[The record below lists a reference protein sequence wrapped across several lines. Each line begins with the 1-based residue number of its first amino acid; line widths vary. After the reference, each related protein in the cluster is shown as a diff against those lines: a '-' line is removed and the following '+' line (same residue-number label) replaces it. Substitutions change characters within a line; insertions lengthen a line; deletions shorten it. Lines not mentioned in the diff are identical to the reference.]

1 MELLY
6 TENELLIANGYGE
19 MNMAKMFDLIKLA
32 EFTDKKGILS
42 GMEDRRQIKKDLLKT
57 GNYNIVL
64 ICLNAGQEIPSR
76 PEPYAVCFYVIDG
89 RGMFTVGKEQ
99 FDLSSGGMI
108 FVPANEARGI
118 LSKERLTLLGIQD
131 PH

>member
-1 MELLY
+1 M
-6 TENELLIANGYGE
+6 ANRYGE
-19 MNMAKMFDLIKLA
+19 IKMAKVFDLNKLA
-32 EFTDKKGILS
+32 KFSNKKGLLS

-57 GNYNIVL
+57 DNYNLVL
-64 ICLNAGQEIPSR
+64 ICLDTDQEIPSR

-89 RGMFTVGKEQ
+89 KGMFTVGKEQ
-99 FDLSSGGMI
+99 FELSSGGMI

-118 LSKERLTLLGIQD
+118 LSKEKLTLLGIQD